1 MLEIVGF
8 WNDDCAAQWYRTL
21 CPHLQDCERESL
33 ILEDIYFS
41 IFSRSM
47 YQQDIRHC
55 HHLFSYLTMDFPD
68 GRYQGTVVDV
78 FPQKLQ
84 FAVHYDDGEEET
96 LEFGKRLLAL
106 KFEKRLI
113 DTGTIAS
120 ITPVSSVQA
129 V

>member
-8 WNDDCAAQWYRTL
+8 WNDDCAAQWYRAL

-33 ILEDIYFS
+33 ILEDIYFP

-96 LEFGKRLLAL
+96 LEFGKELVRLL
-106 KFEKRLI
+106 
-113 DTGTIAS
+113 
-120 ITPVSSVQA
+120 SSSKKG
-129 V
+129 